1 MRQEILFLR
10 AKSLESFPGWPV
22 SSWFPMLIALACLVM
37 LIWLIFHLTASVTD
51 DTDPAE
57 SDRQMLLTVHELHR
71 EGDLT
76 AEEFR
81 SLKGQL
87 MQRITG
93 SSAALI
99 SADSASVSELPQV
112 DAVDAVLPEEN
123 EKGKLN

>member
-1 MRQEILFLR
+1 
-10 AKSLESFPGWPV
+10 
-22 SSWFPMLIALACLVM
+22 MLIALACLVM

-87 MQRITG
+87 VQRISG
-93 SSAALI
+93 
-99 SADSASVSELPQV
+99 ASPTPVSGTSLTESDTL
-112 DAVDAVLPEEN
+112 
-123 EKGKLN
+123 G

>member
-1 MRQEILFLR
+1 
-10 AKSLESFPGWPV
+10 
-22 SSWFPMLIALACLVM
+22 MLIALACLVM
-37 LIWLIFHLTASVTD
+37 LIWLIFHLTASVTG

-87 MQRITG
+87 VQRITG
-93 SSAALI
+93 APAALN
-99 SADSASVSELPQV
+99 SADSESASDLPQA
-112 DAVDAVLPEEN
+112 DADDAVLPEEHGN
-123 EKGKLN
+123 EKLT